1 LHERVRKSLTAEWST
16 KLMLVNSTEN
26 GLYCAAGD
34 FYIDPW
40 RPVPR
45 AVLTHAHGD
54 HARSGS
60 AQYFAEASSEGV
72 LRQRL
77 GADLPLITKHYG
89 EPFQLGAAEVSL
101 HSAGHVLGSAQIRIR
116 TNDSVW
122 VVTGDYKRAP
132 DPTCEPFEPVTC
144 DVLISEAT
152 FALPCYRWPDTA
164 SVVDEI
170 WRWWQTN
177 RELGRASVL
186 FCYAFGKAQRVL
198 AELMA
203 HTNETVFAHGAVLP
217 LVDQYRRAGVKMLPT
232 EPVIREKKAEYRG
245 ALVIAPPSAAGT
257 PWMRRFGDASTGFC
271 SGWMRIRG
279 ARRRRG
285 YDRGFV
291 LSDHADWPALIR
303 TIEESRAQKV
313 LLTHGYSDALVRY
326 LRERGVDAAALR
338 TAYGDE
344 D

>member
-1 LHERVRKSLTAEWST
+1 MLITAT
-16 KLMLVNSTEN
+16 DK

-40 RPVPR
+40 QPVPR

-54 HARSGS
+54 HARWGS
-60 AQYFAEASSEGV
+60 EQYFAEASSEGV

-77 GADLPLITKHYG
+77 GAQMPLVPKQYG
-89 EPFQLGAAEVSL
+89 ESFQLGDAVVSL
-101 HSAGHVLGSAQIRIR
+101 HSAGHVLGSAQVRVRAGDETWI
-116 TNDSVW
+116 
-122 VVTGDYKRAP
+122 VTGDYKRAH
-132 DPTCEPFEPVTC
+132 DPTCTPFEPVTC

-152 FALPCYRWPDTA
+152 FALPCYRWPDA
-164 SVVDEI
+164 REVVEEI
-170 WRWWQTN
+170 WRWWQAN
-177 RELGRASVL
+177 REQGRASVL

-198 AELMA
+198 AELLA
-203 HTNETVFAHGAVLP
+203 HTQETVYLHGAVTP
-217 LVDQYRRAGVKMLPT
+217 LVEEYRRAGVAMLPT
-232 EPVIREKKAEYRG
+232 QPVVLEKKADYKG
-245 ALVIAPPSAAGT
+245 TLVIAPPSAAGT

-291 LSDHADWPALIR
+291 LSDHADWPALIE
-303 TIEESRAQKV
+303 TIQESRARKV

-326 LRERGVDAAALR
+326 LCEQGVDAAALR
-338 TAYGDE
+338 TAYGE
-344 D
+344 EE

>member
-1 LHERVRKSLTAEWST
+1 
-16 KLMLVNSTEN
+16 MLIENTEK

-40 RPVPR
+40 QPVPR

-54 HARSGS
+54 HARAGS
-60 AQYFAEASSEGV
+60 ALYFAESSSAGV
-72 LRQRL
+72 LRRRL
-77 GADLPLITKHYG
+77 GDDVPLVTKPYG
-89 EPFQLGAAEVSL
+89 ETFELGDARISF
-101 HSAGHVLGSAQIRIR
+101 HSAGHVLGSAQIRVQVD
-116 TNDSVW
+116 TTTW

-132 DPTCEPFEPVTC
+132 DPTCAPFESVPC

-152 FALPCYRWPDTA
+152 FALPCYRWPATA
-164 SVVDEI
+164 RVIEEI
-170 WRWWQTN
+170 WRWWQMN

-198 AELMA
+198 AELMT
-203 HTNETVFAHGAVLP
+203 HTDETVYLHGAVQP
-217 LVDQYRRAGVKMLPT
+217 LVEEYRHAGVPMLPT
-232 EPVIREKKAEYRG
+232 RLVERGKKAEFRG

-257 PWMRRFGDASTGFC
+257 PWMRRFGEASTGFC

-291 LSDHADWPALIR
+291 LSDHADWPALLATIR
-303 TIEESRAQKV
+303 ESGARKV

-326 LRERGVDAAALR
+326 LQEQGLDATALR
-338 TAYGDE
+338 TSYGDE
-344 D
+344 N